1 MLIASNSI
9 DSADGDPHPETKSA
23 VLTVMK
29 DERRAL
35 FDRVLQVKHKNLQ
48 KK

>member
-1 MLIASNSI
+1 
-9 DSADGDPHPETKSA
+9 
-23 VLTVMK
+23 MK

-48 KK
+48 KNKNQRKVVTAVQRLLEERIFQNT